1 MAIVSICAI
10 VKVKKP
16 VEAAL
21 MEKTFP
27 LDAVSK
33 ISIIIPTLN
42 EATQIATTIQNAQI
56 ANGIEIIIVDGGSQD
71 NTLECA
77 QNLGVKVFFSPQPG
91 RAAQMNFG
99 ATQATGD
106 ILLFLHADTQL
117 PPHYDGLIR
126 AALAQPGVMAGAFQ
140 LGIDSPEMSLRLVE
154 KMVIV
159 RSRFFQLPYGDQAL
173 FLTQETFKTCGGF
186 PDLPIME
193 DFEFVRRLKPQGKIV
208 LVPASVTTSARRW
221 QKLGVFKTT
230 IINQMIVLGYYLGVS
245 PQQLRNWYRQQK

>member
-1 MAIVSICAI
+1 
-10 VKVKKP
+10 
-16 VEAAL
+16 
-21 MEKTFP
+21 MEKTFSS
-27 LDAVSK
+27 DTVTT

-42 EATQIATTIQNAQI
+42 EATQIVQTIQNAQTGD
-56 ANGIEIIIVDGGSQD
+56 GIEIIIVDAGSED
-71 NTLECA
+71 NTIQYA
-77 QNLGVKVFFSPQPG
+77 QKLGVKTFLSPQPG

-126 AALAQPGVMAGAFQ
+126 AALAQPGVIAGAFQ

-154 KMVIV
+154 KMVSW

-173 FLTQETFKTCGGF
+173 FLTQETFKACGGF

-193 DFEFVRRLKPQGKIV
+193 DFEFVRRLKRQGKIV
-208 LVPASVTTSARRW
+208 LVSASVSTSARRW

-230 IINQMIVLGYYLGVS
+230 IINQIIILGYFLGIS
-245 PQQLRNWYRQQK
+245 PQQLRHWYRQQK

>member
-1 MAIVSICAI
+1 
-10 VKVKKP
+10 
-16 VEAAL
+16 
-21 MEKTFP
+21 MEKTFSS
-27 LDAVSK
+27 DTVTT

-42 EATQIATTIQNAQI
+42 EATQIVQTIQNAQTGD
-56 ANGIEIIIVDGGSQD
+56 GIEIIIVDAGSED
-71 NTLECA
+71 NTIQYA
-77 QNLGVKVFFSPQPG
+77 QKLGVKTFLSPQPG

-126 AALAQPGVMAGAFQ
+126 AALAQPGVIAGAFQ

-154 KMVIV
+154 KMVSW

-173 FLTQETFKTCGGF
+173 FLTQETFKACGGF

-193 DFEFVRRLKPQGKIV
+193 DFEFVRRLKRQGKIV
-208 LVPASVTTSARRW
+208 LVPASVSTSARRW

-230 IINQMIVLGYYLGVS
+230 IINQIIVLGYFLGVS
-245 PQQLRNWYRQQK
+245 PKQLRHWYRQQK

>member
-1 MAIVSICAI
+1 MA
-10 VKVKKP
+10 
-16 VEAAL
+16 
-21 MEKTFP
+21 KTFSSDVVTT
-27 LDAVSK
+27 L
-33 ISIIIPTLN
+33 SIIIPTLN
-42 EATQIATTIQNAQI
+42 EATQIATTLQNAQT
-56 ANGIEIIIVDGGSQD
+56 ANGIEIIIVDAGSED

-77 QNLGVKVFFSPQPG
+77 QSLGVKTLISPQPG

-117 PPHYDGLIR
+117 PPDYDRLIR
-126 AALAQPGVMAGAFQ
+126 EALAQPGVIAGAFH

-154 KMVIV
+154 KMVSL
-159 RSRFFQLPYGDQAL
+159 RSRFLQLPYGDQAL
-173 FLTQETFKTCGGF
+173 FLNRETFINCGGF

-193 DFEFVRRLKPQGKIV
+193 DFEFVRRLKRQGKIV

-230 IINQMIVLGYYLGVS
+230 IINQIVVLGYFLGVS
-245 PQQLRNWYRQQK
+245 PQQLRYWYRQQK